1 MQETW
6 VQSLGREDPL
16 EEEMATHSSILA
28 WRIPG
33 TEEPLVHGGATVCGV
48 SKVGL
53 DLATKPAPPIKGSPE
68 GSNLC
73 SSRLS
78 NEHQAPE
85 APPGVGSF
93 IS

>member
-1 MQETW
+1 
-6 VQSLGREDPL
+6 
-16 EEEMATHSSILA
+16 MAPHSSIFA
-28 WRIPG
+28 WRISR
-33 TEEPLVHGGATVCGV
+33 TEEPGGATVCGV

>member
-1 MQETW
+1 
-6 VQSLGREDPL
+6 
-16 EEEMATHSSILA
+16 MATHSSIFA
-28 WRIPG
+28 WRISR
-33 TEEPLVHGGATVCGV
+33 TEEPGGATVRGV

-68 GSNLC
+68 ASNLC

-78 NEHQAPE
+78 SEHQAPE